1 MSVEYDYDDGFIR
14 LCNLIGGEEYTKI
27 SKALLNNPNSTDEE
41 IAGGTGLKV
50 NIVRKALYDLFGR
63 SLITG
68 IRVRDVNRG
77 WFVYK
82 WKADTEHSE
91 IYVTN
96 QKEKSLKKL
105 QQKIKYYKANDF
117 YKCDNPTCETI
128 TFQEALDQFFKCSSC
143 GTSMNAIDKKTL
155 VKALNWKKDQIQ
167 AELIKQIES
176 DKKKRQAAE
185 SKKLELEKQEKE
197 EIERKK
203 QEIID
208 LKKAKL
214 KKKMEKAKAQKQ
226 KVEER
231 KKRVKAQK
239 KKVEENKKKAKAQKK
254 KVEERKKK
262 AKAQKQKAEEKKK
275 KIVKLNKKNTKKAKK

>member
-1 MSVEYDYDDGFIR
+1 MSVEYDYEDGFIR

-82 WKADTEHSE
+82 WKADTEHAE
-91 IYVTN
+91 IYLTN

-105 QQKIKYYKANDF
+105 QQKIEYYNANDF

-128 TFQEALDQFFKCSSC
+128 TFQEALDQFFKCPSC
-143 GTSMNAIDKKTL
+143 EANMNAIDKNTL
-155 VKALNWKKDQIQ
+155 LKALNWKKDQIET
-167 AELIKQIES
+167 ELIKQIES
-176 DKKKRQAAE
+176 DKKKKEAADLL
-185 SKKLELEKQEKE
+185 KLELERKEKE

-214 KKKMEKAKAQKQ
+214 KKKMEKAKAQK
-226 KVEER
+226 
-231 KKRVKAQK
+231 
-239 KKVEENKKKAKAQKK
+239 KKVEENKKKVQAQKK
-254 KVEERKKK
+254 KVEEKKRK
-262 AKAQKQKAEEKKK
+262 AKAQKKKIEENKR
-275 KIVKLNKKNTKKAKK
+275 KIVKLNKKNTVKKTKK

>member
-68 IRVRDVNRG
+68 IRVRDLNRG

-91 IYVTN
+91 IYLTN
-96 QKEKSLKKL
+96 QKEKTLKKL
-105 QQKIKYYKANDF
+105 RQKIEYYRSNDF

-128 TFQEALDQFFKCSSC
+128 TFQEALDQFFKCPSC
-143 GTSMNAIDKKTL
+143 GKNMNAIEKTTL
-155 VKALNWKKDQIQ
+155 LKALNWKADQIEV
-167 AELIKQIES
+167 ELIKQIES
-176 DKKKRQAAE
+176 DKKKKEAAE
-185 SKKLELEKQEKE
+185 LKKLELERIKQEE
-197 EIERKK
+197 EERKK
-203 QEIID
+203 IEIAE

-214 KKKMEKAKAQKQ
+214 KKKAEKVKEQK
-226 KVEER
+226 R
-231 KKRVKAQK
+231 
-239 KKVEENKKKAKAQKK
+239 

-262 AKAQKQKAEEKKK
+262 AKEQKKKAEEKKK
-275 KIVKLNKKNTKKAKK
+275 KAKEQKKKAEEKKKKAKKNDVKKTKK

>member
-68 IRVRDVNRG
+68 IRVRDLNRG

-91 IYVTN
+91 IYLTN
-96 QKEKSLKKL
+96 QKEKTLKKL
-105 QQKIKYYKANDF
+105 LQKIEYYRENDF

-128 TFQEALDQFFKCSSC
+128 TFQEALDQFFKCPSC
-143 GTSMNAIDKKTL
+143 GDNMNAIQKTEL
-155 VKALNWKKDQIQ
+155 LKALNWKTDQIEV
-167 AELIKQIES
+167 ELIKQIES
-176 DKKKRQAAE
+176 DKKKKEAAE
-185 SKKLELEKQEKE
+185 LKKLELERIKQEE
-197 EIERKK
+197 EERKK
-203 QEIID
+203 IEVAE

-214 KKKMEKAKAQKQ
+214 RKKTEKAREQKRKA
-226 KVEER
+226 
-231 KKRVKAQK
+231 
-239 KKVEENKKKAKAQKK
+239 
-254 KVEERKKK
+254 
-262 AKAQKQKAEEKKK
+262 
-275 KIVKLNKKNTKKAKK
+275 

>member
-1 MSVEYDYDDGFIR
+1 MSVEYDYEDGFIR
-14 LCNLIGGEEYTKI
+14 LCDLIGGGEYTKI

-91 IYVTN
+91 IYLTN
-96 QKEKSLKKL
+96 QKEKTLKKL
-105 QQKIKYYKANDF
+105 HQKIEYYRENDF

-128 TFQEALDQFFKCSSC
+128 TFQEALDQFFKCPSC
-143 GTSMNAIDKKTL
+143 GDTMNAIDKKSL
-155 VKALNWKKDQIQ
+155 LKALTWKKDQIET
-167 AELIKQIES
+167 ELIKQIES
-176 DKKKRQAAE
+176 DKKKKEAADLL
-185 SKKLELEKQEKE
+185 KLELERKEKE

-214 KKKMEKAKAQKQ
+214 KKKMDKI
-226 KVEER
+226 
-231 KKRVKAQK
+231 KAQK

-254 KVEERKKK
+254 K
-262 AKAQKQKAEEKKK
+262 
-275 KIVKLNKKNTKKAKK
+275 